1 MITSTGNSQIK
12 DVMNLIKKSGVR
24 KERGL
29 FVIEGIRMFA
39 EIPKDRIV
47 KIYAS
52 ESFAYDNK
60 EMLCDYRYEIVADNV
75 FKTMSDTKT
84 PQGILAVV
92 KMLEY
97 DIEDLFKKDKVP
109 MLVVLENIQDPG
121 NLGTII
127 RTAEGAGA
135 TGIIMSDKTVDIYN
149 PKTIRSTMGS
159 LFRMPFVYSEDA
171 VAAIHSLKQQN
182 IKVFAAH
189 LEGRNYYYEED
200 MKVPMAV
207 LIGNEGNGL
216 TEELS
221 KEADV
226 RIKIPMEG
234 KLESLNAAVS
244 TAVILY
250 EAMRQRHI
258 QP

>member
-29 FVIEGIRMFA
+29 FVIEGIRMFV

-75 FKTMSDTKT
+75 FKMMSDTKT

-149 PKTIRSTMGS
+149 HPNNTFNNGFTFQNAICV
-159 LFRMPFVYSEDA
+159 FRRCCSSHP
-171 VAAIHSLKQQN
+171 
-182 IKVFAAH
+182 
-189 LEGRNYYYEED
+189 
-200 MKVPMAV
+200 
-207 LIGNEGNGL
+207 
-216 TEELS
+216 
-221 KEADV
+221 
-226 RIKIPMEG
+226 
-234 KLESLNAAVS
+234 
-244 TAVILY
+244 
-250 EAMRQRHI
+250 
-258 QP
+258 